1 MWQRN
6 CAAMQYEI
14 SHADLALVLA
24 LVRGRTLARAAEL
37 LQVDVSTVF
46 RSIRRLEAALGT
58 ALFEKNRR
66 GYMPTDTAQAMAEQ
80 AEHAELALAAARV
93 ALQQGQQVVSGTV
106 RLTCTDAVL
115 HSLLLP
121 ALARF
126 MPHYPAITLELATSN
141 AFANLSRRDAD
152 IALRL
157 TNTPPE
163 HLIGR
168 CLGSADYVI
177 CGRPEFR
184 QALEHSP
191 ASVPWISPDDSMPE
205 HTSVI
210 WRKQAFP
217 AVVPRYRCSSMS
229 AVSQLVAAGL
239 GVAAVTDFAA
249 RGLEGVV
256 RLSEPLIGCR
266 TDLWLLTRADCRA
279 LRSVQTLLEALA
291 PLLREALLPNGFAPQ

>member
-1 MWQRN
+1 
-6 CAAMQYEI
+6 MQYEI
-14 SHADLALVLA
+14 THADLSLVLA
-24 LVRGRTLARAAEL
+24 LVRGRTLARAADL

-46 RSIRRLEAALGT
+46 RSIRRLEAALGA

-66 GYMPTDTAQAMAEQ
+66 GYIPTDTAQAMAEQ
-80 AEHAELALAAARV
+80 AERAEQALAAARI
-93 ALQQGQQVVSGTV
+93 ALQQGEQVVSGTV

-121 ALARF
+121 ALADF
-126 MPHYPAITLELATSN
+126 MPQYPALTLELATSN

-168 CLGSADYVI
+168 CLGSADYFV
-177 CGRPEFR
+177 CGRPEYR
-184 QALEHSP
+184 ESLTQNP
-191 ASVPWISPDDSMPE
+191 ASIPWISPDDSMPD

-217 AVVPRYRCSSMS
+217 GVLPSYRCSNMS

-239 GVAAVTDFAA
+239 GVAALTGFT
-249 RGLEGVV
+249 LEGLGAVE
-256 RLSEPLIGCR
+256 RLSGPLEGCR
-266 TDLWLLTRADCRA
+266 TDLWLLTRPDCRA

-291 PLLREALLPNGFAPQ
+291 PRLRAALQVSSPD

>member
-1 MWQRN
+1 
-6 CAAMQYEI
+6 MQYEI
-14 SHADLALVLA
+14 THADLALVLA

-37 LQVDVSTVF
+37 LHVDISTVF

-66 GYMPTDTAQAMAEQ
+66 GYIATDTAQAMAEQ

-93 ALQQGQQVVSGTV
+93 ALHQGQQVISGTV

-126 MPHYPAITLELATSN
+126 MPQYPAITLELSTSN

-157 TNTPPE
+157 TNTPSE

-168 CLGSADYVI
+168 CLGSADYAI

-184 QALEHSP
+184 DALEKNP
-191 ASVPWISPDDSMPE
+191 ASVPWISPDDSMPD

-239 GVAAVTDFAA
+239 GVAAMTDFTVK
-249 RGLEGVV
+249 GLAGVY

-266 TDLWLLTRADCRA
+266 TDLWLLTRPDCRA
-279 LRSVQTLLEALA
+279 LRCVQTLLEALA
-291 PLLREALLPNGFAPQ
+291 PLLREALLPAENASSGT

>member
-1 MWQRN
+1 
-6 CAAMQYEI
+6 MQYEI
-14 SHADLALVLA
+14 THADLSLVLA
-24 LVRGRTLARAAEL
+24 LVRGRTLARAADL

-46 RSIRRLEAALGT
+46 RSIRRLETALGA

-66 GYMPTDTAQAMAEQ
+66 GYIPTDTAQAMAEQ
-80 AEHAELALAAARV
+80 AERAEQALAAARI
-93 ALQQGQQVVSGTV
+93 ALQQGEQVVSGTV

-121 ALARF
+121 ALADF
-126 MPHYPAITLELATSN
+126 MPKYPALTLELATSN

-168 CLGSADYVI
+168 CLGSADYFV
-177 CGRPEFR
+177 CGRPEYR
-184 QALEHSP
+184 EALTQNP
-191 ASVPWISPDDSMPE
+191 ASIPWISPDDSMPD

-217 AVVPRYRCSSMS
+217 GVLPSYRCSSMS

-239 GVAAVTDFAA
+239 GVAALTGFTVE
-249 RGLEGVV
+249 GLGAVE
-256 RLSEPLIGCR
+256 RLSGPLEGCR
-266 TDLWLLTRADCRA
+266 TELWLLTRPDCRA

-291 PLLREALLPNGFAPQ
+291 PRLRAALQVSSPG

>member
-1 MWQRN
+1 
-6 CAAMQYEI
+6 MQYEI
-14 SHADLALVLA
+14 SHADLSLVLA
-24 LVRGRTLARAAEL
+24 LVRGRTLARAADL

-46 RSIRRLEAALGT
+46 RSIRRLETALGA

-66 GYMPTDTAQAMAEQ
+66 GYIPTDTAQAMAEQ
-80 AEHAELALAAARV
+80 AERAEQALAAARI
-93 ALQQGQQVVSGTV
+93 ALQQGEQVVSGTV

-121 ALARF
+121 ALADF
-126 MPHYPAITLELATSN
+126 MPQYPALTLELATSN

-168 CLGSADYVI
+168 CLGSADYFI
-177 CGRPEFR
+177 CGRSEYR
-184 QALEHSP
+184 EALTQNP
-191 ASVPWISPDDSMPE
+191 ASLPWISPDDSMPD

-217 AVVPRYRCSSMS
+217 GVLPSYRCSNMS

-239 GVAAVTDFAA
+239 GVAALTGFTVE
-249 RGLEGVV
+249 GLGAVE
-256 RLSEPLIGCR
+256 RLSGPLEGCR
-266 TDLWLLTRADCRA
+266 TDLWLLTRPDCRA

-291 PLLREALLPNGFAPQ
+291 PRLRAALQVSSPG

>member
-1 MWQRN
+1 
-6 CAAMQYEI
+6 MQYEI
-14 SHADLALVLA
+14 SHADLSLVLA
-24 LVRGRTLARAAEL
+24 LVRGRTLARAADL

-46 RSIRRLEAALGT
+46 RSIRRLEAALGA

-66 GYMPTDTAQAMAEQ
+66 GYIPTDTAQAMAEQ
-80 AEHAELALAAARV
+80 AERAEQALAAARI
-93 ALQQGQQVVSGTV
+93 ALQQGEQVVSGTV

-121 ALARF
+121 ALADF
-126 MPHYPAITLELATSN
+126 MPQYPALTLELATSN

-168 CLGSADYVI
+168 CLGSADYFI
-177 CGRPEFR
+177 CGRPEYR
-184 QALEHSP
+184 EALTQNP
-191 ASVPWISPDDSMPE
+191 ASLPWISPDDSMPD

-217 AVVPRYRCSSMS
+217 GVLPSYRCSNMS

-239 GVAAVTDFAA
+239 GVAALTGFTVE
-249 RGLEGVV
+249 GLGAVE
-256 RLSEPLIGCR
+256 RLSGPLEGCR
-266 TDLWLLTRADCRA
+266 TDLWLLTRPDCRA

-291 PLLREALLPNGFAPQ
+291 PRLRAALQVSSPG

>member
-1 MWQRN
+1 
-6 CAAMQYEI
+6 MQYEI
-14 SHADLALVLA
+14 THADLSLVLA
-24 LVRGRTLARAAEL
+24 LVRGRTLARAADL

-46 RSIRRLEAALGT
+46 RSIRRLEAALGA

-66 GYMPTDTAQAMAEQ
+66 GYVPTDTAQAMAEQ
-80 AEHAELALAAARV
+80 AERAEQALAAARI
-93 ALQQGQQVVSGTV
+93 ALQQGEQVVSGTV

-121 ALARF
+121 ALADF
-126 MPHYPAITLELATSN
+126 MPQYPALTLELATSN

-168 CLGSADYVI
+168 CLGSADYFV
-177 CGRPEFR
+177 CGRPEYR
-184 QALEHSP
+184 EALTQNP
-191 ASVPWISPDDSMPE
+191 ASIPWISPDDSMPD

-217 AVVPRYRCSSMS
+217 GVLPSYRCSNMS

-239 GVAAVTDFAA
+239 GVAALTGFTVE
-249 RGLEGVV
+249 GLGAVE
-256 RLSEPLIGCR
+256 RLSGPLEGCR
-266 TDLWLLTRADCRA
+266 TDLWLLTRPDCRA

-291 PLLREALLPNGFAPQ
+291 PRLRAALLVSGSG

>member
-1 MWQRN
+1 
-6 CAAMQYEI
+6 MQYEI
-14 SHADLALVLA
+14 SHADLSLVLA
-24 LVRGRTLARAAEL
+24 LVRGRTLARAADL

-46 RSIRRLEAALGT
+46 RSIRRLEAALGA

-66 GYMPTDTAQAMAEQ
+66 GYIPTDTAQAMAEQ
-80 AEHAELALAAARV
+80 AERAEQALAAARI
-93 ALQQGQQVVSGTV
+93 ALQQGEQVVSGTV

-121 ALARF
+121 ALADF
-126 MPHYPAITLELATSN
+126 MPQYPALTLELATSN

-168 CLGSADYVI
+168 CLGSADYFI
-177 CGRPEFR
+177 CGRPEYR
-184 QALEHSP
+184 EALTQNP
-191 ASVPWISPDDSMPE
+191 ASIPWISPDDSMPD

-217 AVVPRYRCSSMS
+217 GVLPSYRGSNMS

-239 GVAAVTDFAA
+239 GVAALTGFTVE
-249 RGLEGVV
+249 GLGAVE
-256 RLSEPLIGCR
+256 RLSGPLEGCR
-266 TDLWLLTRADCRA
+266 TELWLLTRPDCRA

-291 PLLREALLPNGFAPQ
+291 PRLRAALQVSSPG

>member
-1 MWQRN
+1 
-6 CAAMQYEI
+6 MQYEI

-24 LVRGRTLARAAEL
+24 LVRGRTLARAAGL

-177 CGRPEFR
+177 CGRPE
-184 QALEHSP
+184 
-191 ASVPWISPDDSMPE
+191 WISPDDSMPE

-266 TDLWLLTRADCRA
+266 TDLWLLTRPDCRA

-291 PLLREALLPNGFAPQ
+291 PLLREALLPIGIAPRNK

>member
-1 MWQRN
+1 
-6 CAAMQYEI
+6 MQYEI
-14 SHADLALVLA
+14 THADLSLVLA
-24 LVRGRTLARAAEL
+24 LVRGRTLARAADL

-46 RSIRRLEAALGT
+46 RSIRRLEAALGA

-66 GYMPTDTAQAMAEQ
+66 GYVPTDTAQAMAEQ
-80 AEHAELALAAARV
+80 AERAEQALAAARI
-93 ALQQGQQVVSGTV
+93 ALQQGEQVVSGTV

-121 ALARF
+121 ALADF
-126 MPHYPAITLELATSN
+126 MPQYPALTLELATSN

-168 CLGSADYVI
+168 CLGSADYFV
-177 CGRPEFR
+177 CGRPEYR
-184 QALEHSP
+184 EALTQNP
-191 ASVPWISPDDSMPE
+191 ASIPWISPDDSMPD

-217 AVVPRYRCSSMS
+217 GVLPSYRCSNMS

-239 GVAAVTDFAA
+239 GVAALTGFTVD
-249 RGLEGVV
+249 GLGAVE
-256 RLSEPLIGCR
+256 RLSGPLEGCR
-266 TDLWLLTRADCRA
+266 TDLWLLTRPDCRA

-291 PLLREALLPNGFAPQ
+291 PRLRAALLVSGSG

>member
-1 MWQRN
+1 
-6 CAAMQYEI
+6 MQYEI
-14 SHADLALVLA
+14 SHADLSLVLA
-24 LVRGRTLARAAEL
+24 LVRGRTLARAADL

-46 RSIRRLEAALGT
+46 RSIRRLETALGA

-66 GYMPTDTAQAMAEQ
+66 GYIPTDTAQAMAEQ
-80 AEHAELALAAARV
+80 AERAEQALAAARI
-93 ALQQGQQVVSGTV
+93 ALQQGEQVVSGTV

-121 ALARF
+121 ALADF
-126 MPHYPAITLELATSN
+126 MPQYPALTLELATSN

-168 CLGSADYVI
+168 CLGSADYFV
-177 CGRPEFR
+177 CGRPEYR
-184 QALEHSP
+184 EALTQNP
-191 ASVPWISPDDSMPE
+191 ASIPWISPDDSMPD

-217 AVVPRYRCSSMS
+217 GVLPSYRCSNMS

-239 GVAAVTDFAA
+239 GVAALTGFTVE
-249 RGLEGVV
+249 GLGAVE
-256 RLSEPLIGCR
+256 RLSGPLEGCR
-266 TDLWLLTRADCRA
+266 TDLWLLTRPDCRA

-291 PLLREALLPNGFAPQ
+291 PRLRAALQVSSPG

>member
-1 MWQRN
+1 
-6 CAAMQYEI
+6 MQYEI
-14 SHADLALVLA
+14 SHADLSLVLA
-24 LVRGRTLARAAEL
+24 LVRGRTLARAADL

-46 RSIRRLEAALGT
+46 RSIRRLETALGA

-66 GYMPTDTAQAMAEQ
+66 GYIPTDTAQAMAEQ
-80 AEHAELALAAARV
+80 AERAEQALAAARI
-93 ALQQGQQVVSGTV
+93 ALQQGEQVVSGTV

-121 ALARF
+121 ALADF
-126 MPHYPAITLELATSN
+126 MPQYPALTLELATSN

-168 CLGSADYVI
+168 CLGSADYFV
-177 CGRPEFR
+177 CGRPEYR
-184 QALEHSP
+184 EALTQNP
-191 ASVPWISPDDSMPE
+191 ASLPWISPDDSMPD

-217 AVVPRYRCSSMS
+217 GVLPSYRCSNMS

-239 GVAAVTDFAA
+239 GVAALTGFTVE
-249 RGLEGVV
+249 GLGAVE
-256 RLSEPLIGCR
+256 RLSGPLEGCR
-266 TDLWLLTRADCRA
+266 TELWLLTRPDCRA

-291 PLLREALLPNGFAPQ
+291 PRLRAALQVSSPG

>member
-1 MWQRN
+1 
-6 CAAMQYEI
+6 MQYEI
-14 SHADLALVLA
+14 THADLSLVLA
-24 LVRGRTLARAAEL
+24 LVRGRTLARAADL
-37 LQVDVSTVF
+37 LHVDVSTVF
-46 RSIRRLEAALGT
+46 RSIRRLEAALGA

-66 GYMPTDTAQAMAEQ
+66 GYVPTDTAQAMAEQ
-80 AEHAELALAAARV
+80 AERAEQALAAARI
-93 ALQQGQQVVSGTV
+93 ALQQGEQVVSGTV

-121 ALARF
+121 ALADF
-126 MPHYPAITLELATSN
+126 MPQYPALTLELATSN

-168 CLGSADYVI
+168 CLGSADYFV
-177 CGRPEFR
+177 CGRPEYR
-184 QALEHSP
+184 EALTQNP
-191 ASVPWISPDDSMPE
+191 ASIPWISPDDSMPD

-217 AVVPRYRCSSMS
+217 GVLPSYRCSNMS

-239 GVAAVTDFAA
+239 GVAALTGFTVE
-249 RGLEGVV
+249 GLGAVE
-256 RLSEPLIGCR
+256 RLSGPLEGCR
-266 TDLWLLTRADCRA
+266 TDLWLLTRPDCRA

-291 PLLREALLPNGFAPQ
+291 PRLRAALLVSGSG

>member
-1 MWQRN
+1 
-6 CAAMQYEI
+6 MQYEI
-14 SHADLALVLA
+14 SHADLTLVLA

-37 LQVDVSTVF
+37 LQVDISTVF

-66 GYMPTDTAQAMAEQ
+66 GYIPTDTAQAMSEQ
-80 AEHAELALAAARV
+80 AERAELALNAARV
-93 ALQQGQQVVSGTV
+93 ALQQGENVVSGTV

-126 MPHYPAITLELATSN
+126 MPSFPALTLELATSN
-141 AFANLSRRDAD
+141 TFANLSRRDAD

-168 CLGSADYVI
+168 QLGTAHYVI
-177 CGRPEFR
+177 CGHPDYREP
-184 QALEHSP
+184 LLDSP
-191 ASVPWISPDDSMPE
+191 TSVPWISPDDSMPD

-210 WRKQAFP
+210 WRRQAFP

-229 AVSQLVAAGL
+229 AVSQLVSAGL
-239 GVAAVTDFAA
+239 GVAAMPDFTALNLP
-249 RGLEGVV
+249 GTEVLSPPLEGC
-256 RLSEPLIGCR
+256 S
-266 TDLWLLTRADCRA
+266 TDLWLLTRPDCRA
-279 LRSVQTLLEALA
+279 LRSVQVLIEELT
-291 PLLREALLPNGFAPQ
+291 PLLREELLVGVTPIS

>member
-1 MWQRN
+1 
-6 CAAMQYEI
+6 MQYEI
-14 SHADLALVLA
+14 THADLSLVLA
-24 LVRGRTLARAAEL
+24 LVRGRTLARAADL

-46 RSIRRLEAALGT
+46 RSIRRLEAALGA

-66 GYMPTDTAQAMAEQ
+66 GYIPTDTAQAMAEQ
-80 AEHAELALAAARV
+80 AERAEQALAAARI
-93 ALQQGQQVVSGTV
+93 ALQQGEQVVSGTV

-121 ALARF
+121 ALADF
-126 MPHYPAITLELATSN
+126 MPQYPALTLELATSN

-168 CLGSADYVI
+168 CLGSADYFV
-177 CGRPEFR
+177 CGRPEYR
-184 QALEHSP
+184 EALTQNP
-191 ASVPWISPDDSMPE
+191 ASIPWISPDDSMPD

-217 AVVPRYRCSSMS
+217 GVLPSYRCSNMS

-239 GVAAVTDFAA
+239 GVAALTGFTVE
-249 RGLEGVV
+249 GLGAVE
-256 RLSEPLIGCR
+256 RLSGPLEGCR
-266 TDLWLLTRADCRA
+266 TDLWLLTRPDCRA

-291 PLLREALLPNGFAPQ
+291 PRLRAALQVSSPG

>member
-1 MWQRN
+1 
-6 CAAMQYEI
+6 MQYEI
-14 SHADLALVLA
+14 SHADLSLVLA
-24 LVRGRTLARAAEL
+24 LVRGRTLARAADL

-46 RSIRRLEAALGT
+46 RSIRRLETALGA

-66 GYMPTDTAQAMAEQ
+66 GYIPTDTAQAMAEQ
-80 AEHAELALAAARV
+80 AERAEQALAAARI
-93 ALQQGQQVVSGTV
+93 ALQQGEQVVSGTV

-121 ALARF
+121 ALADF
-126 MPHYPAITLELATSN
+126 MPQYPALTLELATSN

-168 CLGSADYVI
+168 CLGSADYFI
-177 CGRPEFR
+177 CGRPEYR
-184 QALEHSP
+184 EALTQNP
-191 ASVPWISPDDSMPE
+191 ASLPWISPDDSMPD

-217 AVVPRYRCSSMS
+217 GVLPSYRCSNMS

-239 GVAAVTDFAA
+239 GVAALTGFTVE
-249 RGLEGVV
+249 GLGAVE
-256 RLSEPLIGCR
+256 RLSGPLEGCR
-266 TDLWLLTRADCRA
+266 TELWLLTRPDCRA

-291 PLLREALLPNGFAPQ
+291 PRLRAALQVSSPG

>member
-1 MWQRN
+1 
-6 CAAMQYEI
+6 MQYEI
-14 SHADLALVLA
+14 SHADLSLVLA
-24 LVRGRTLARAAEL
+24 LVRGRTLARAADL

-46 RSIRRLEAALGT
+46 RSIRRLEAALGA

-66 GYMPTDTAQAMAEQ
+66 GYIPTDTAQAMAEQ
-80 AEHAELALAAARV
+80 AERAEQALAAARI
-93 ALQQGQQVVSGTV
+93 ALQQGEQVVSGTV

-121 ALARF
+121 ALADF
-126 MPHYPAITLELATSN
+126 MPQYPALTLELATSN

-168 CLGSADYVI
+168 CLGSAEYFI
-177 CGRPEFR
+177 CGRPEYR
-184 QALEHSP
+184 EALTQNP
-191 ASVPWISPDDSMPE
+191 ASLPWISPDDSMPD

-217 AVVPRYRCSSMS
+217 GVLPSYRCSNMS

-239 GVAAVTDFAA
+239 GVAALTGFTVE
-249 RGLEGVV
+249 GLGAVE
-256 RLSEPLIGCR
+256 RLSGPLEGCR
-266 TDLWLLTRADCRA
+266 TDLWLLTRPDCRA

-291 PLLREALLPNGFAPQ
+291 PRLRAALLVSSPG

>member
-1 MWQRN
+1 
-6 CAAMQYEI
+6 MQYEI
-14 SHADLALVLA
+14 SHADLSLVLA
-24 LVRGRTLARAAEL
+24 LVRGRTLARAADL

-46 RSIRRLEAALGT
+46 RSIRRLETALGA

-66 GYMPTDTAQAMAEQ
+66 GYIPTDTAQAMAEQ
-80 AEHAELALAAARV
+80 AERAEQALAAARI
-93 ALQQGQQVVSGTV
+93 ALQQGEQVVSGTV

-121 ALARF
+121 ALADF
-126 MPHYPAITLELATSN
+126 MPQYPALTLELATSN

-168 CLGSADYVI
+168 CLGSADYFI
-177 CGRPEFR
+177 CGRPEYR
-184 QALEHSP
+184 EALTQNP
-191 ASVPWISPDDSMPE
+191 ASLPWISPDDSMPD

-217 AVVPRYRCSSMS
+217 GVLPSYRCSNMS

-239 GVAAVTDFAA
+239 GVAALTGFTVE
-249 RGLEGVV
+249 GLGAVE
-256 RLSEPLIGCR
+256 RLSGPLEGCR
-266 TDLWLLTRADCRA
+266 TDLWLLTRPDCRA

-291 PLLREALLPNGFAPQ
+291 PRLRAALQISSPG